1 MTTNSNDFKISQNF
15 SGDFKIEDIRNT
27 VSSQQSIDPN
37 NNYDNNNYNNNN
49 TESIKEGPIN
59 LIEFHKKNFSL
70 NEEALKILRNIKEDI
85 IIVSIVGKARTG
97 KSYLMNLLLN
107 NNNSNSN
114 GFEVASSINS
124 CTRGIWLWNTPKS
137 KMNSP
142 NTKIIFIDS
151 EGTNSVDIS
160 TKTYDSKIFALIVL
174 ISSLFIYNSNGNIDE
189 KSIGDLALAAHLGNS
204 IASNSIKNKDSLISE
219 LAPKF
224 IWVLRDFSLEK
235 VDPVTGEEIN
245 SNQYLEL
252 CLRNKISGK
261 NSYENNLIRENIIKY
276 FKERECVT
284 LTRPVDDEEDL
295 KNLKKFKFSE
305 LKPNFRKEFLDLKKK
320 VYETSKVKRI
330 NNKNIN
336 GPILAD
342 LLIAF
347 INSINSGI
355 IPNINSA
362 WDNIIFN
369 DVENSYENSKN
380 YFNKNFDNNENFKNL
395 FDLKFN
401 VLKNFNLVLFKNK
414 EIFNNVQYKNKFNEY
429 KNLLEKEIDQKI
441 NSKIKKIKSQ
451 NLKNFQNFIN
461 SKKNQIEQNLFNEKY
476 LPTNKYSDYFNDYI
490 NLQKEIKS
498 FNNKNTEINNF
509 IIKNDLNNTKDILLY
524 ILSKNKTEFMKTNSE
539 IEKKYQQNLLEINNK
554 NSEQIKETNKS
565 LKRRIELINNDLN
578 RKEDEINQ
586 LVNQYKNLMNKRE
599 LNDIERNN
607 LLLKNFYRAS
617 KYKIKNGQKILLENE
632 EKTYKC
638 GYANECQIF

>member
-1 MTTNSNDFKISQNF
+1 MTSNNDFKN
-15 SGDFKIEDIRNT
+15 SGEFKIEDIRNT
-27 VSSQQSIDPN
+27 VSSQNS
-37 NNYDNNNYNNNN
+37 NNNYNNENP
-49 TESIKEGPIN
+49 TKEGPIN

-70 NEEALKILRNIKEDI
+70 NEEALKILRNIKDDI

-107 NNNSNSN
+107 NNN

-137 KMNSP
+137 KVTSP

-204 IASNSIKNKDSLISE
+204 IASNSIKSRDSLISE

-235 VDPVTGEEIN
+235 VDPVTGEEIT

-305 LKPNFRKEFLDLKKK
+305 LKPNFRKEFLELKKK

-355 IPNINSA
+355 VPNINSA
-362 WDNIIFN
+362 WDNIVFN
-369 DVENSYENSKN
+369 DIENSYENARN
-380 YFNKNFDNNENFKNL
+380 FFNKNQNENVKNL
-395 FDLKFN
+395 FELKFN
-401 VLKNFNLVLFKNK
+401 VLKNFNHVLFKNK
-414 EIFNNVQYKNKFNEY
+414 EIFNNIQYKNKFNEY
-429 KNLLEKEIDQKI
+429 KNLLSKEIDQKI
-441 NSKIKKIKSQ
+441 NSKIKKINSQ
-451 NLKNFQNFIN
+451 NFKNFQIFIN
-461 SKKNQIEQNLFNEKY
+461 EKKKPNRTKFIQRKISPHKQIQRLLQRLPQFPQTNQNLRQQKRRNQQFHHQKRPQQHKRHFFIHFIQKQNRTHEIKLRNRKKIPTKFVRNQKSRTNQRNYKIAQKKNRTHQQRFK
-476 LPTNKYSDYFNDYI
+476 
-490 NLQKEIKS
+490 QKR
-498 FNNKNTEINNF
+498 
-509 IIKNDLNNTKDILLY
+509 
-524 ILSKNKTEFMKTNSE
+524 
-539 IEKKYQQNLLEINNK
+539 
-554 NSEQIKETNKS
+554 
-565 LKRRIELINNDLN
+565 KRN
-578 RKEDEINQ
+578 
-586 LVNQYKNLMNKRE
+586 
-599 LNDIERNN
+599 
-607 LLLKNFYRAS
+607 
-617 KYKIKNGQKILLENE
+617 
-632 EKTYKC
+632 
-638 GYANECQIF
+638 

>member
-1 MTTNSNDFKISQNF
+1 MTTNSNNDFKISQNF
-15 SGDFKIEDIRNT
+15 EDFKIEDIRNT
-27 VSSQQSIDPN
+27 VSSQNSN
-37 NNYDNNNYNNNN
+37 NNDNNINNNN
-49 TESIKEGPIN
+49 NNENIKEGPIN
-59 LIEFHKKNFSL
+59 LIEFHKKNFTL
-70 NEEALKILRNIKEDI
+70 NEDALKILRSIKEDI

-107 NNNSNSN
+107 SNNNNNNNN

-124 CTRGIWLWNTPKS
+124 CTRGIWLWNTPRTKI
-137 KMNSP
+137 NSP

-204 IASNSIKNKDSLISE
+204 IASNSIKNKDNLISE

-245 SNQYLEL
+245 SNEYLEL
-252 CLRNKISGK
+252 CLKNKISGK

-284 LTRPVDDEEDL
+284 LSRPVDDEEDL

-305 LKPNFRKEFLDLKKK
+305 LKVNFRKEFLELKKK
-320 VYETSKVKRI
+320 VYETSKIKKI

-336 GPILAD
+336 GLILAD
-342 LLIAF
+342 LLVAF
-347 INSINSGI
+347 INSINNGI
-355 IPNINSA
+355 VPNINSA

-369 DVENSYENSKN
+369 DIEKNYEKMKN
-380 YFNKNFDNNENFKNL
+380 YFEKNLNENLNDENL
-395 FDLKFN
+395 FELKFY
-401 VLKNFNLVLFKNK
+401 VLKNFNNVLFNNK
-414 EIFNNVQYKNKFNEY
+414 EIFNNFQYKNKFNEF
-429 KNLLEKEIDQKI
+429 KKMLEKEIEQKI
-441 NSKIKKIKSQ
+441 NLKIKKKNSEKF
-451 NLKNFQNFIN
+451 KNFQNFVN
-461 SKKNQIEQNLFNEKY
+461 SKKNSIEQNLFNEKY
-476 LPTNKYSDYFNDYI
+476 SPSNKYSDYFNDYI
-490 NLQKEIKS
+490 NFLKEIHNFK
-498 FNNKNTEINNF
+498 NKNNEINNF
-509 IIKNDLNNTKDILLY
+509 IIKNDLNNTKEILLY
-524 ILSKNKTEFMKTNSE
+524 ILSKNKTEFMKINSE

-554 NSEQIKETNKS
+554 NSDQIKENNKII
-565 LKRRIELINNDLN
+565 KRKIELINSDLN
-578 RKEDEINQ
+578 RKENEINQ
-586 LVNQYKNLMNKRE
+586 LINKYKNLMNKRE

-607 LLLKNFYRAS
+607 ILMKNLYRAS
-617 KYKIKNGQKILLENE
+617 KYKIKNGLLLENE

-638 GYANECQIF
+638 GYANECKIF

>member
-1 MTTNSNDFKISQNF
+1 MTSNNDFKN
-15 SGDFKIEDIRNT
+15 SGEFKIEDIRNT
-27 VSSQQSIDPN
+27 VSSQNS
-37 NNYDNNNYNNNN
+37 NNNYNNENP
-49 TESIKEGPIN
+49 TKEGPIN

-70 NEEALKILRNIKEDI
+70 NEEALKILRNIKDDI

-107 NNNSNSN
+107 NNN

-137 KMNSP
+137 KVTSP

-204 IASNSIKNKDSLISE
+204 IASNSIKSRDTLISE

-235 VDPVTGEEIN
+235 VDPVTGEEIT

-305 LKPNFRKEFLDLKKK
+305 LKPNFRKEFLELKKK

-355 IPNINSA
+355 VPNINSA
-362 WDNIIFN
+362 WDNIVFN
-369 DVENSYENSKN
+369 DIENSYENARN
-380 YFNKNFDNNENFKNL
+380 FFNKNQNENVKNL
-395 FDLKFN
+395 FELKFN
-401 VLKNFNLVLFKNK
+401 VLKNFNHVLFKNK
-414 EIFNNVQYKNKFNEY
+414 EIFNNIQYKNKFNEY
-429 KNLLEKEIDQKI
+429 KNLLSKEIDQKI
-441 NSKIKKIKSQ
+441 NSKIKKINSQ
-451 NLKNFQNFIN
+451 NFKNFQNFIN
-461 SKKNQIEQNLFNEKY
+461 EKKNQIEQNLFNEKY
-476 LPTNKYSDYFNDYI
+476 LPTNKYSDYFNDYL
-490 NLQKEIKS
+490 NFLKQIKT
-498 FNNKNTEINNF
+498 FDNKNAEINNF
-509 IIKNDLNNTKDILLY
+509 IIKNDLNNTKDIFLY
-524 ILSKNKTEFMKTNSE
+524 ILSKNKTELMKSNSE
-539 IEKKYQQNLLEINNK
+539 IEKKYQQNLLEIK
-554 NSEQIKETNKS
+554 NPEQIKETTKS
-565 LKRRIELINNDLN
+565 LKRKIELINNDLN
-578 RKEDEINQ
+578 RKENEINQ
-586 LVNQYKNLMNKRE
+586 LVNKYKILMNKRE
-599 LNDIERNN
+599 SNDIERNN
-607 LLLKNFYRAS
+607 LLMKNFYRAS

-632 EKTYKC
+632 EKTFKC